1 MPAVMTFFRPLCPFF
16 LLISLFNLNAALS
29 ENNELYNE
37 LMKDDQLAAESEVT
51 SNILEVVERAK
62 PGVSPLMVEQELTP
76 NRAPY
81 INTFQQR
88 QVRGTSL

>member
-1 MPAVMTFFRPLCPFF
+1 MTFFRPLCPFF
-16 LLISLFNLNAALS
+16 LLLSLFNLTAALS

-37 LMKDDQLAAESEVT
+37 LMQEDQLAADAEVT

-88 QVRGTSL
+88 QVRGPCLTG

>member
-1 MPAVMTFFRPLCPFF
+1 MTFFRPLCPFF

-37 LMKDDQLAAESEVT
+37 LMKDDQLAEESEVT
-51 SNILEVVERAK
+51 SNILEVVGRAK
-62 PGVSPLMVEQELTP
+62 PGVSPLMVEHEQELTP